1 MKIEPVFTGG
11 CNGCVSIGTGSLETV
26 FATEGL
32 NAARVEAFDESFDK
46 DRFDVLVGNEP
57 GMRGQRYRFVV
68 VNALGQTYVDYGVHG
83 TSRVDTRDVPL
94 LSGVSY
100 Y

>member
-1 MKIEPVFTGG
+1 
-11 CNGCVSIGTGSLETV
+11 
-26 FATEGL
+26 
-32 NAARVEAFDESFDK
+32 
-46 DRFDVLVGNEP
+46 LVGNEP